1 MENVIE
7 EKNNTGCLNVLEHE
21 VEGEEI
27 ENQEVFLYLEDNNQ
41 DTEAQIL
48 IPTKALS
55 QIDAIDEAATNAG
68 TLNVSG

>member
-1 MENVIE
+1 MEDVIE
-7 EKNNTGCLNVLEHE
+7 EQNNTGLNVLEHE

-41 DTEAQIL
+41 DPEAQIL

-55 QIDAIDEAATNAG
+55 PVDAIDEASANAG
-68 TLNVSG
+68 TVTVSR

>member
-7 EKNNTGCLNVLEHE
+7 EQNDTGLSVLKHE
-21 VEGEEI
+21 GEGEEI

-55 QIDAIDEAATNAG
+55 PVDAIDEAATNAG
-68 TLNVSG
+68 TFNISG

>member
-1 MENVIE
+1 MEDVIE
-7 EKNNTGCLNVLEHE
+7 EKNNTGCLNVLENE

-55 QIDAIDEAATNAG
+55 QVDAIDEAATNSG
-68 TLNVSG
+68 TLNVSR

>member
-1 MENVIE
+1 MEDVIE
-7 EKNNTGCLNVLEHE
+7 EQNNTGLNVLEHE

-55 QIDAIDEAATNAG
+55 PVDAIDEAATNAG
-68 TLNVSG
+68 TLNISR

>member
-1 MENVIE
+1 MEDVIE

-21 VEGEEI
+21 VEGGEI

-55 QIDAIDEAATNAG
+55 QVDAIDEAATNSG
-68 TLNVSG
+68 TLNVSR

>member
-7 EKNNTGCLNVLEHE
+7 EQNDTGLSVLKHE
-21 VEGEEI
+21 GEGEEI

-55 QIDAIDEAATNAG
+55 PVDAIDEAATNAG
-68 TLNVSG
+68 TLNISG

>member
-1 MENVIE
+1 MEDVIE
-7 EKNNTGCLNVLEHE
+7 DRTNTELNVYEHE

-41 DTEAQIL
+41 ETEAQIL

-55 QIDAIDEAATNAG
+55 PVDAIDEASANAG
-68 TLNVSG
+68 TVTVSR